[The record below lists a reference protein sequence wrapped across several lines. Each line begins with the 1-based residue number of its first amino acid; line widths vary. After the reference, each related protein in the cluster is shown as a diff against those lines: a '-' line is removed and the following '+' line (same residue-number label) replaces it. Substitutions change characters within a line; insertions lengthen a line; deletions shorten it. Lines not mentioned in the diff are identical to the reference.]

1 MTRKTSYLLP
11 IYLKRRQK
19 QNILFHNST
28 YLQQTLIPKLHI
40 VPIFTTNPENRAKYS
55 HVEELR
61 RQNGT
66 PICQLS
72 LFGRY
77 PTDHGLHGFYFNPR
91 NPCLTILPK
100 LLSYKHF
107 RHVHRYQVLLLL
119 HAYRPLC
126 RRNDRLFCRA
136 RRLLPH
142 YKQLK

>member
-11 IYLKRRQK
+11 IYLKRHQK

-66 PICQLS
+66 PICNCLY
-72 LFGRY
+72 LAAIL
-77 PTDHGLHGFYFNPR
+77 PTTDYTVFYFNPR